1 MTGYEKDSTS
11 TCIDINECAAND
23 ACPANQKCKNIDG
36 SFTCSC
42 EDGYAVGATVK
53 DACEDINECAAT
65 EACPANQECK
75 NADGSFTC
83 SCLVGLWSFYWP
95 FLLWLVIGQELCQ
108 LFVRLQCLCFPKWNY
123 HIFYAVLPFIHT
135 VCFCHFYI
143 WMFQWFCYT

>member
-53 DACEDINECAAT
+53 DACGDINECAAT

-83 SCLVGLWSFYWP
+83 SCLVGFAPGSTAEDACIDIPSGCKFMIMK
-95 FLLWLVIGQELCQ
+95 V
-108 LFVRLQCLCFPKWNY
+108 K
-123 HIFYAVLPFIHT
+123 
-135 VCFCHFYI
+135 CHSLTFSI
-143 WMFQWFCYT
+143 RVAEKLK